1 MPASRAP
8 SARSTAA
15 AVNAGT
21 SAHTA
26 VEAALTRAEADTTNA
41 VIRVHRIRA
50 LAAADAVDQ
59 RIKAGE
65 KLPLAGVPIALKD
78 NLCVEGLEATACSK
92 ILKGFVAPYTATA
105 VARLIKAGA
114 VVIATTNMDEFA
126 FGSSNET
133 SAYGPVKNPVDP
145 TRIPGGSSGGSA
157 AFSAP
162 LVAGGTIDAGFLSYG
177 EAHTINVKYR

>member
-1 MPASRAP
+1 MATAPLTRAP

-21 SAHTA
+21 SARAA
-26 VEAALTRAEADTTNA
+26 VEAALLRAEVDTTNA
-41 VIRVHRIRA
+41 VIRIHRARA
-50 LAAADAVDQ
+50 LAAAVTVDQ
-59 RIKAGE
+59 RVKAGE
-65 KLPLAGVPIALKD
+65 KLPLAGVPIAIKD
-78 NLCVEGLEATACSK
+78 NLCVDGLEANACSK

-105 VARLIKAGA
+105 VARLEKAGA

-133 SAYGPVKNPVDP
+133 SAFGPVRNPVDP

-157 AFSAP
+157 AA
-162 LVAGGTIDAGFLSYG
+162 VAAGKRSCFD
-177 EAHTINVKYR
+177 RRP